1 MDGLGAAMPPST
13 DVLGQLLSKYAKRVD
28 NSQLQHLKILLSS
41 THILFNNIPSVCS
54 FMGVLSAYPHLQH
67 RFDVDIAETLST
79 EVAEDSS
86 HVAKLRTALEAV
98 DAKKRKDIM
107 SQSSMNTLD
116 KSRKKAMLAS
126 LAELSERMPSL
137 LDIDHPCAQR
147 HIKEARHAFEVRSYF
162 IAGGCSISGVS
173 ISHP

>member
-13 DVLGQLLSKYAKRVD
+13 DVLV
-28 NSQLQHLKILLSS
+28 
-41 THILFNNIPSVCS
+41 
-54 FMGVLSAYPHLQH
+54 SAHSW
-67 RFDVDIAETLST
+67 DIAETLST

-107 SQSSMNTLD
+107 SQSSVNTLD

-147 HIKEARHAFEVRSYF
+147 HIEEARHVFEVLL
-162 IAGGCSISGVS
+162 
-173 ISHP
+173 